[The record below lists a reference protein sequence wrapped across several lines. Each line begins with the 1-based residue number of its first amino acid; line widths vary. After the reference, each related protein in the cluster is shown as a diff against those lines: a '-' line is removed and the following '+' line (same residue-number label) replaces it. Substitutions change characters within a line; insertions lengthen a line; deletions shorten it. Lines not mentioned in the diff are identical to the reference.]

1 MSVRIGSGR
10 RTKVSAVGTVLVLG
24 AGMVARP
31 LVRYLLDLGGVR
43 VIVADLDVERAQRLI
58 TDHPRGEARSLD
70 AEDRGAMV
78 SLVKDADVVV
88 SILPPAYLQRVAELC
103 VENGKHMVCT
113 SYVDDALRALDA
125 PAREAGVLILTELG
139 LDPGIDHMSA
149 ISMIARE
156 QEAGFKIVGFRSLC
170 GALPAPAAADNPF
183 RYKFSWNPRGVLTA
197 SKRPARYLENGQY
210 VVIPGE
216 TLFEHYQLMEVENTG
231 SFEYYPNHDAMCYR
245 DIYGLGDVRTLYR
258 GTLRYKGWC
267 DTMKAIGRLGWLDE
281 HHLEGVHGLRYMDVT
296 AQLIGAPAGADL
308 TQRVAERLGL
318 ASTSPVIAR
327 LSWLG
332 ILGDVIVPEG
342 AETPLDALCAL
353 MVGRLAYSEGER
365 DMVIMRHEIEVEH
378 EGTCERV
385 VATLV
390 QHGGPGG
397 DTAIARTVGLPAA
410 IGVRLL
416 LEGRLDL
423 KGVHIP
429 VTPEVYVPVLAEL
442 DGLGIR
448 FTEHRQ
454 EL

>member
-1 MSVRIGSGR
+1 M
-10 RTKVSAVGTVLVLG
+10 LVLG

-31 LVRYLLDLGGVR
+31 LVRYLLDLAGVR
-43 VIVADLDVERAQRLI
+43 VIVADVDVERARRLI

-70 AEDRGAMV
+70 AEDRGAMAPIV
-78 SLVKDADVVV
+78 QDADVVV
-88 SILPPAYLQRVAELC
+88 SLLPTAYHQRVAELC
-103 VENGKHMVCT
+103 VENGKQMVCT
-113 SYVDDALRALDA
+113 SYADDALRALDA
-125 PAREAGVLILTELG
+125 PARKAGVLILMELG
-139 LDPGIDHMSA
+139 LDPGIDHMSVM
-149 ISMIARE
+149 SMIARE
-156 QEAGFKIVGFRSLC
+156 QGAGFKIVGFRSLC

-183 RYKFSWNPRGVLTA
+183 RYKFSWSPRGVLTA
-197 SKRPARYLENGQY
+197 SKRPARYLENGQD

-216 TLFEHYQLMEVENTG
+216 TLFEHYRLMEVENSG
-231 SFEYYPNHDAMCYR
+231 SFEDYPNRDAMCYR
-245 DIYGLGDVRTLYR
+245 DIYGLEDVRTLYR

-267 DTMKAIGRLGWLDE
+267 DTMNAISRLGWLDE
-281 HHLEGVHGLRYMDVT
+281 HHLEGVPGLSYGDVT

-308 TQRVAERLGL
+308 TQRVAERLGI
-318 ASTSPVIAR
+318 ASSSPVIER

-332 ILGDVIVPEG
+332 ILSDVIVPEG
-342 AETPLDALCAL
+342 ATTPLDALCAL
-353 MVGRLAYSEGER
+353 MVEQLAYDEGEQ
-365 DMVIMRHEIEVEH
+365 DMVILRHELEVEH

-390 QHGGPGG
+390 QYGVPGG

-423 KGVHIP
+423 KGVHVP

-442 DGLGIR
+442 EGLGIR

-454 EL
+454 ER